1 MVERVLQHPVERQRL
16 SGLDRLV
23 ARDLLEILGEEA
35 LELAVLDDDEAYDAL
50 AVPSFLRALPEEE
63 EDVVRLSA
71 PNGSVDVV
79 VASGALSSRKSTSSS
94 PSASSSSH
102 SVRGRPGS
110 GRFFSN
116 ASNSFSMS
124 DQKSEK
130 P

>member
-1 MVERVLQHPVERQRL
+1 MPMSRL
-16 SGLDRLV
+16 SFSSISSTDSRLGGGAFERAV
-23 ARDLLEILGEEA
+23 AEEA

>member
-1 MVERVLQHPVERQRL
+1 MPMSRL
-16 SGLDRLV
+16 SFSSISSTDSRLGGGAFERAV
-23 ARDLLEILGEEA
+23 AEEA

-102 SVRGRPGS
+102 RRELS
-110 GRFFSN
+110 
-116 ASNSFSMS
+116 ASTVAREAHLRYG
-124 DQKSEK
+124 D
-130 P
+130 

>member
-1 MVERVLQHPVERQRL
+1 MPMSRL
-16 SGLDRLV
+16 SFSSISSTDSRLGGGAFERAV
-23 ARDLLEILGEEA
+23 AEEA
-35 LELAVLDDDEAYDAL
+35 LELAVLDADEAYDAL

-110 GRFFSN
+110 GHFFSN

>member
-1 MVERVLQHPVERQRL
+1 MPMSRL
-16 SGLDRLV
+16 SFSSISSTDSRSGGGAFERAV
-23 ARDLLEILGEEA
+23 AEEA